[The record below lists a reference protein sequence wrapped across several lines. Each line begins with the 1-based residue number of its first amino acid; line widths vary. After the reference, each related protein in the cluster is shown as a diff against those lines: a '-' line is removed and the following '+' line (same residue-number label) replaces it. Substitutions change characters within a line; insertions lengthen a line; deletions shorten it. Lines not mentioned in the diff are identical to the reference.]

1 MPFIR
6 RFELQTTDHK
16 MIALGR
22 FGEVKVK
29 AGYREEYLTTIGR
42 SYRQCHYYT
51 QTENVKKFE

>member
-1 MPFIR
+1 MTVIR
-6 RFELQTTDHK
+6 RFELQTTGHK

-22 FGEVKVK
+22 FGEMK
-29 AGYREEYLTTIGR
+29 ARAVYREEYLTAIGR